1 MRGRDF
7 WEGTA
12 TELLSMIGS
21 RKQGLPK
28 DAIRLSTE
36 VVKPHVTDA
45 LKHYG
50 LTVHRKHTAN
60 KRLIQL
66 SRSVDTSGNMAV

>member
-1 MRGRDF
+1 MSGRDF

-12 TELLSMIGS
+12 SELLSMIDPG
-21 RKQGLPK
+21 KVGIPK

-36 VVKPHVTDA
+36 VMKPHITDA

-50 LTVHRKHTAN
+50 LTVHRKRTAS
-60 KRLIQL
+60 KRLLQL
-66 SRSVDTSGNMAV
+66 RRIT